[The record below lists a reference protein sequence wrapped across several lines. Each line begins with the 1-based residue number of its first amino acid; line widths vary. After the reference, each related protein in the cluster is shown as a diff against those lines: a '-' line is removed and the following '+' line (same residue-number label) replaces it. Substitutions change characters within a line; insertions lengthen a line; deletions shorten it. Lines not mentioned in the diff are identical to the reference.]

1 MKKNILFVIDSLSS
15 GGAEKSL
22 VSLLTLF
29 DYSKYSVDLLMFS
42 QKGLYLPLLPEQ
54 VNILEVP
61 KYLQEQSKSIKYLI
75 NNGKLKELYLR
86 GRTSLDIRNPYLNN
100 KLHGAQITWKWTS
113 KGIENIEKIYD
124 VAIAYSQGMPTY
136 YVAEKVKSKKKLCW
150 INIDY
155 KVAKYNKNYDIE
167 YYNQFNNIVA
177 VSDSCKDVLVNELP
191 NLKSKVKVI
200 YDIIS
205 PTLIKEMAEENGG
218 YDDGYDGMRILTIG
232 RLVYQKGYEYAIEA
246 CYKLKQSGLDFKWYA
261 IGEGD
266 LEEKLRQMVK
276 ELDIED
282 RFIFIGTHKNPYKY
296 LKQSD
301 IYVQP
306 SRFEGFGLAI
316 AEARLLQKPIVATNF
331 TIVHNQIINEKNGL
345 IVNMNS
351 DDLYKG
357 IKRIIQDKKLRENI
371 CINLSK
377 EDVGTEKEINKVYSL
392 IEEK

>member
-177 VSDSCKDVLVNELP
+177 VSD
-191 NLKSKVKVI
+191 
-200 YDIIS
+200 
-205 PTLIKEMAEENGG
+205 
-218 YDDGYDGMRILTIG
+218 
-232 RLVYQKGYEYAIEA
+232 
-246 CYKLKQSGLDFKWYA
+246 
-261 IGEGD
+261 
-266 LEEKLRQMVK
+266 
-276 ELDIED
+276 
-282 RFIFIGTHKNPYKY
+282 
-296 LKQSD
+296 
-301 IYVQP
+301 
-306 SRFEGFGLAI
+306 
-316 AEARLLQKPIVATNF
+316 
-331 TIVHNQIINEKNGL
+331 
-345 IVNMNS
+345 
-351 DDLYKG
+351 
-357 IKRIIQDKKLRENI
+357 
-371 CINLSK
+371 
-377 EDVGTEKEINKVYSL
+377 
-392 IEEK
+392 